1 MRTLIALLILLS
13 SVVAHA
19 SSPAEQWFT
28 VLLDGR
34 KIGSFE
40 QTRVVDEERVT
51 TTQRLQVAL
60 DRAGTSVDIS
70 STETSVEGIDGTPL
84 AFSSRSRLSNQ
95 ESVIEGRLDGERL
108 LLRVQQAGEWS
119 EREMAWPKGALLA
132 EAQQL
137 SSLRA
142 GLSAGTRLTQLTW
155 QPSSASTASVTSHVG
170 ALERVDL
177 PQGRRQLHRIQQTM
191 NSADTVIESTLWVD
205 QDYAVHKLL
214 MPMLGMELTLL
225 RCDRRCATAPN
236 QSADIFSRT
245 LMSAPRALTASELR
259 DDLRYRLRS
268 PQLHSATQMPDT
280 GEQRV
285 HSDTNGIVVDV
296 RMHAQGHAQTPPSD
310 SDYAANDWLQS
321 SAPEIIALARRGS
334 GDGTDARS
342 RMRNLETFVRNFI
355 VDKDLSTGYA
365 SALEVARDPRGDC
378 TEHAVLLAALGRAQ
392 GIATRTVNGLAY
404 SHQFAGQ
411 KNVFVPHAWVQAWT
425 GERWESFDAALMGF
439 DSGHIALSIG
449 DGDPWRFFSGLELLG
464 TLQLEA
470 ADSLPSTQSP

>member
-1 MRTLIALLILLS
+1 
-13 SVVAHA
+13 
-19 SSPAEQWFT
+19 
-28 VLLDGR
+28 
-34 KIGSFE
+34 
-40 QTRVVDEERVT
+40 
-51 TTQRLQVAL
+51 
-60 DRAGTSVDIS
+60 
-70 STETSVEGIDGTPL
+70 
-84 AFSSRSRLSNQ
+84 
-95 ESVIEGRLDGERL
+95 
-108 LLRVQQAGEWS
+108 
-119 EREMAWPKGALLA
+119 
-132 EAQQL
+132 
-137 SSLRA
+137 
-142 GLSAGTRLTQLTW
+142 RLTQLTW

-191 NSADTVIESTLWVD
+191 NSADTVIESTLWVV

-268 PQLHSATQMPDT
+268 PQLHSATQIPDT

-285 HSDTNGIVVDV
+285 LADADGIVVDV
-296 RMHAQGHAQTPPSD
+296 HMHAQSSGQTPPSA

-321 SAPEIIALARRGS
+321 SAAEIIALAKRGS
-334 GDGTDARS
+334 ADGTDVRS
-342 RMRNLETFVRNFI
+342 RMRNLETFVRGFI
-355 VDKDLSTGYA
+355 VDKDLTTGYA

-404 SHQFAGQ
+404 SPRFAGQ
-411 KNVFVPHAWVQAWT
+411 NNVFVPHAWVQAWT

-439 DSGHIALSIG
+439 DSGHIALSVG
-449 DGDPWRFFSGLELLG
+449 DGDPWRFYSGLELLG
-464 TLQLEA
+464 TLHLEG
-470 ADSLPSTQSP
+470 ADKLPSNQIQ

>member
-1 MRTLIALLILLS
+1 MRTLLALLILLS
-13 SVVAHA
+13 CVAAHA
-19 SSPAEQWFT
+19 TAPAEQWFT

-40 QTRVVDEERVT
+40 QTRDVDHEQVT
-51 TTQRLQVAL
+51 TTQRLKVEL
-60 DRAGTSVDIS
+60 DRAGTSIAIT

-84 AFSSRSRLSNQ
+84 AFSSRSQLSGQ
-95 ESVIEGRLDGERL
+95 ESVVEGRLHGDRL
-108 LLRVQQAGEWS
+108 LLRVQHAGEWS
-119 EREMAWPKGALLA
+119 EREMTWPKGALLA

-142 GLSAGTRLTQLTW
+142 GLTAGTQLTQLTW
-155 QPSSASTASVTSHVG
+155 QPSSAATASVTSHVG
-170 ALERVDL
+170 ALERIEL
-177 PQGRRQLHRIQQTM
+177 PQGRRQLHRIRQTM
-191 NSADTVIESTLWVD
+191 NHGDSAIESTLWVD

-225 RCDRRCATAPN
+225 RCDRLCATAPN
-236 QSADIFSRT
+236 QRADIFSRT
-245 LMSAPRALTASELR
+245 LMSAPRALTTSELR
-259 DDLRYRLRS
+259 DGLRYRLRS
-268 PQLHSATQMPDT
+268 PQLHSVTQMLDT

-285 HSDTNGIVVDV
+285 HADADGIVVDV
-296 RMHAQGHAQTPPSD
+296 SMHAQSSGQTPPSS

-334 GDGTDARS
+334 ADGTDAGS
-342 RMRNLETFVRNFI
+342 RMRNLESFVRDFI

-404 SHQFAGQ
+404 SAQFAGQ
-411 KNVFVPHAWVQAWT
+411 KHVFVPHAWVQAWT

-449 DGDPWRFFSGLELLG
+449 DGDPWRFYSGLELLG
-464 TLQLEA
+464 TLHLEG
-470 ADSLPSTQSP
+470 ADTLPSSQTP